1 MESTT
6 NQHRH
11 GVTATTSEM
20 HSLLLSYGIVL
31 SVMLIWNFYAGKDL
45 NWDAFNYHYYLPH
58 SLVEWRLAQ
67 DFFAASVHSY
77 LNPVPFLPFYLFN
90 QLGWHSLLTASMLTV
105 IHSLN
110 YIALVLLI
118 RVFHLFEDRRVLP
131 CAIAA
136 TLCLISPVFLQV
148 TGSSFIAATISVP
161 YLFGLYFFLR
171 STTARDWFLGGLLLG
186 CAVAMKFVLLLFIP
200 PLVAFLIYH
209 MASLNRNNV
218 GALIIGGVVGVML
231 FGGWWF
237 GLIWYHFGNPIFPFF
252 NGIFKSPLLLVENI
266 RDLTLLP
273 KGVTTLLTLPVHM
286 LSLQSYLY
294 TESLAPDI
302 RAALFFLLLPLFFIC
317 RHFSSH
323 ITLTRLQG
331 CFLLY
336 LVLSYVLWV
345 WFSGNG
351 RYGLVFLMLVGLGI
365 AILLV
370 KAWGVRRFYFYASLL
385 IVLQSTFFLTQG
397 YSRWIAKAWTADW
410 FNVIEIPARYA
421 DTPALYLSMQRQTP
435 TFLAPYFHRAS
446 QFISLDGIYS
456 IGRHSGAG
464 EKIHHMI
471 RNHQGAIKV
480 IYRFNPIF
488 LDKSGSKPLTISNH
502 LKALTRQREFF
513 FEYDLDLLPDTCSS
527 FPLGD
532 DPLPNKLIII
542 CNLVKKAAPPEYW
555 QEQAEHERFFAH
567 VENACPDLSPKGA
580 RMKKTNKSWKKYY
593 FSHGLNLITNDD
605 FMIAAK
611 NFNAPAPI
619 KIAPIDELLTTEFT
633 SCPLDKLKRFNLPLF
648 E

>member
-1 MESTT
+1 
-6 NQHRH
+6 
-11 GVTATTSEM
+11 M

-58 SLVEWRLAQ
+58 SLMEWRLSQ
-67 DFFAASVHSY
+67 DFFAANVPGY

-90 QLGWHSLLTASMLTV
+90 QLGWHSLLTASVLTV

-110 YIALVLLI
+110 YVALVLLI

-148 TGSSFIAATISVP
+148 TGSSFIEATISVP

-237 GLIWYHFGNPIFPFF
+237 GLIWYHFDNPLFPLF
-252 NGIFKSPLLLVENI
+252 NKVFHSPLLLAENI
-266 RDLTLLP
+266 REFKFLP
-273 KGVTTLLTLPVHM
+273 EGVTTLLTLPVHM
-286 LSLQSYLY
+286 LSLQPYVY
-294 TESLAPDI
+294 VETLAPDI
-302 RAALFFLLLPLFFIC
+302 RIVLFFLLLPLFFIC

-336 LVLSYVLWV
+336 LVLCYVLWV

-351 RYGLVFLMLVGLGI
+351 RYGLVFLMLIGLGI
-365 AILLV
+365 AILLA
-370 KAWGVRRFYFYASLL
+370 KGWGTRRFCFYASLL
-385 IVLQSTFFLTQG
+385 IILQSFFFLTQG
-397 YSRWIAKAWTADW
+397 SYRWDTREWTADW
-410 FNVIEIPARYA
+410 FNVIEVPARYT

-435 TFLAPYFHRAS
+435 SFLAPYFHPDS
-446 QFISLDGIYS
+446 QFISLDGMYS

-471 RNHQGAIKV
+471 QNYQGAVKV
-480 IYRFNPIF
+480 IYTLHPRFW
-488 LDKSGSKPLTISNH
+488 
-502 LKALTRQREFF
+502 
-513 FEYDLDLLPDTCSS
+513 
-527 FPLGD
+527 
-532 DPLPNKLIII
+532 NK
-542 CNLVKKAAPPEYW
+542 
-555 QEQAEHERFFAH
+555 F
-567 VENACPDLSPKGA
+567 
-580 RMKKTNKSWKKYY
+580 Y
-593 FSHGLNLITNDD
+593 F
-605 FMIAAK
+605 
-611 NFNAPAPI
+611 
-619 KIAPIDELLTTEFT
+619 
-633 SCPLDKLKRFNLPLF
+633 
-648 E
+648 